1 MIRKRNDQLRWIIM
15 TLMFTGHLTKKEVG
29 IQEHENAI
37 RARIKEKKAVATA
50 AASKCECI
58 NPLTSILL
66 SELI

>member
-1 MIRKRNDQLRWIIM
+1 M

-66 SELI
+66 IELI